1 MSNLV
6 SRVQTSALNPQ
17 PVLIPNPG
25 YIAAYE
31 TLFYYAFLATN
42 EIYLFAGE
50 PELGWYDMHP
60 APLFPVEKVKEAAE
74 AFLKINGIRKD
85 GTLGEEMEPIEIV
98 DTASKEETEGE
109 EMLKDTE
116 RKKDVD
122 GDEYIEVEV
131 K

>member
-31 TLFYYAFLATN
+31 TLFYYTFLATN

-50 PELGWYDMHP
+50 PELGWYEMRP
-60 APLFPVEKVKEAAE
+60 APLFPVEKVKDAAE
-74 AFLKINGIRKD
+74 AFLKINGIRR
-85 GTLGEEMEPIEIV
+85 
-98 DTASKEETEGE
+98 EGE

-116 RKKDVD
+116 RKKDVE